1 MAQRSQEQ
9 PSIIPYRSNPWLVLK
24 KKFMDAFSDYAK
36 CERAQ
41 DELKRLKMKNNNLDG
56 YVAAFETL
64 ALHAEL
70 DVNDPSN
77 L

>member
-1 MAQRSQEQ
+1 MTRGMKNLRED
-9 PSIIPYRSNPWLVLK
+9 RNT
-24 KKFMDAFSDYAK
+24 
-36 CERAQ
+36 Q
-41 DELKRLKMKNNNLDG
+41 DELKRLKMKNDNLDG